1 MPEFSKVSCD
11 RLDTCHED
19 LQLIFSEVVRLFDC
33 SILEGHRGHDRQ
45 QLMFQKRLSQV
56 EWPDS
61 KHNPMPSMAVDVAPY
76 PIDWEDEGRFYM
88 FAGWVMCVAMRLFEK
103 EEITHMLRWGGD
115 WNRNWYTTDQSFFD
129 GVHFELVPT

>member
-1 MPEFSKVSCD
+1 
-11 RLDTCHED
+11 
-19 LQLIFSEVVRLFDC
+19 
-33 SILEGHRGHDRQ
+33 
-45 QLMFQKRLSQV
+45 MFQKRLSQV

-88 FAGWVMCVAMRLFEK
+88 FAGWVMCVAMRLFE
-103 EEITHMLRWGGD
+103 EGQITHTLRWGGD

-129 GVHFELVPT
+129 GVHFELVPR